1 MINTSDK
8 IILAPGV
15 DINQEVHSALDLV
28 RAASR
33 KKNQNEG
40 DNAFYSRS
48 GQIRNRFAL
57 FIIKDQLDSIAITP
71 KILNEIYELAIARED
86 QSSRIK
92 ELYTSITGLD
102 PVMIEDALGLRVPFR
117 AMLALLWS
125 KGKLTLPYTFTTEGV
140 FAKYRELLSATE
152 GFVQSLATGST
163 TCMRATRIFQY
174 RTDWFE
180 PEDVKFD
187 ELWQATPYI
196 SACNNKDKDD
206 FRYLSWLAIFAAKHP
221 KFLSPDQV
229 FYLEKYQQYINA
241 KSALSDSAYEFAMTY
256 EQFKAYFTF
265 TPEEAMAMTP
275 KERERARLPYI
286 KEWKH
291 NNSIIKKNAKDK
303 AIAEKLSKSDELS
316 VEQRAIQTP
325 TKRRSRDNLDWLNN
339 QFYLGREHVNI
350 ESLSAHW
357 AAAANYHIAF
367 LNTKNYSTR
376 YLRKKIDALYFLFD
390 YLFCYLPWWFECNPD
405 TVLRFPTRPDEFQRV
420 LYWKTLVTENDL
432 EFDLFGLGHRHPIA
446 GSSLPMTLTDYYELC
461 HSRKTKAK
469 FIKDTHT
476 FFEVISTDHKFIKH
490 HGEQVVDGWFPNPVN
505 QHLDSDGSG
514 ARGQTD
520 KVVLPLESTVIAK
533 SYVEV
538 LDVVGLAIQKQILSG
553 QLRGERLQ
561 QVKESKW
568 ISLSEIGI
576 EQTIRIK
583 NPDDDTDVLS
593 LPVTTV
599 VNAYA
604 WYSGIYGC
612 ATTEVM
618 MPWLSLVRMLNIALH
633 AGLRLQNCQWLDVH
647 TFDKLL
653 APPELRVFDSCILYV
668 NTDKDGQDRPVVVPQ
683 SVMDSLIEERKFQLD
698 VFHTPMLPTFYEND
712 AKDPKGYGEIFPLF
726 RSPWSPRGLPFSD
739 RAYSEKWTL
748 ILFGIQNF
756 YNSLVPTARQHQ
768 FVTYNPD
775 GKMLSVHTPHALR
788 ATWITHQRIYGHLH
802 VSIAQRQVAHKN
814 RYSTDYYTTLSIAES
829 TQAIAESNH
838 HVMRSAWSQLNPKP
852 SSGYEPKNSITTG
865 WHVDR
870 QKLSQDQSFISV
882 TSSMIEQVKTGMQ
895 IIATDKDPDVGF
907 YSNCV
912 CLRNGSCPE
921 ELISFTGKSRVCGL
935 CPIAA
940 FGIDHLPAINCLIR
954 KLAGESENLVI
965 KLKGLK
971 TSKACRAEI
980 EAVHH
985 DLTVTKLEL
994 SSYWLINQTL
1004 KARLEQ
1010 EDNSG
1015 LITRMRD
1022 LKSYQTHEVDMDDP
1036 AQLVIAQLLDSQ
1048 EFPQFSSPNYPYMI
1062 EKIAK
1067 NQDLLKVS
1075 IAQGAERDKYAGQVL
1090 SIMKT
1095 MNLSIADIAERINS
1109 NALNLAGAM
1118 Q

>member
-1 MINTSDK
+1 MINTSEN

-15 DINQEVHSALDLV
+15 DINQEVHSALHQV
-28 RAASR
+28 CAASS
-33 KKNQNEG
+33 KKNQNQA
-40 DNAFYSRS
+40 DNAIYSRS

-57 FIIKDQLDSIAITP
+57 FIIKDQINSKLITP
-71 KILNEIYELAIARED
+71 EILNDIYDLAIARDD
-86 QSSRIK
+86 QHSRIK
-92 ELYTSITGLD
+92 ALYTSITGQD
-102 PVMIEDALGLRVPFR
+102 PVLIEDALGLRVPFR

-125 KGKLTLPYTFTTEGV
+125 KGCLTLPYTFTTEGIV
-140 FAKYRELLSATE
+140 AKYGELLSATE
-152 GFVQSLATGST
+152 GFVQSLAKGST
-163 TCMRATRIFQY
+163 TCMRAARIFQY
-174 RTDWFE
+174 RTDWLE
-180 PEDVKFD
+180 PENVKFD

-196 SACNNKDKDD
+196 SACTNKDKDD
-206 FRYLSWLAIFAAKHP
+206 FRYLSWLAIFAAKYP
-221 KFLSPDQV
+221 NILSSDQA

-241 KSALSDSAYEFAMTY
+241 KAALSDSAHEFTMTY
-256 EQFKAYFTF
+256 EEFKAYFSF
-265 TPEEAMAMTP
+265 TPEEALAMTP
-275 KERERARLPYI
+275 KEREKARLPYI

-291 NNSIIKKNAKDK
+291 NNSIVKKNAKDK
-303 AIAEKLSKSDELS
+303 TIAEKLSKSNELS
-316 VEQRAIQTP
+316 IEQKAIQTP
-325 TKRRSRDNLDWLNN
+325 TQRRNRENLDWLTN
-339 QFYLGREHVNI
+339 QFYIGREHVNV
-350 ESLSAHW
+350 ESLSAYW
-357 AAAANYHIAF
+357 AAAAKYHISH

-376 YLRKKIDALYFLFD
+376 YFRKKVDALYFLFD
-390 YLFCYLPWWFECNPD
+390 YLFCYLPWWFEANPD
-405 TVLRFPTRPDEFQRV
+405 TRLRFPTRPDEFERV
-420 LYWKTLVTENDL
+420 IYWKTLITEDDF
-432 EFDLFGLGHRHPIA
+432 EFDLFGLGQQLPIA
-446 GSSLPMTLTDYYELC
+446 GTSLPMTLTDYYELC

-476 FFEVISTDHKFIKH
+476 FFEVISTDHKFIRH
-490 HGEQVVDGWFPNPVN
+490 NGEQVVAGWFPNPVN
-505 QHLDSDGSG
+505 HHLDSDGSG

-520 KVVLPLESTVIAK
+520 KVVLPIDSTVIAK

-553 QLRGERLQ
+553 QLRGERLLQ
-561 QVKESKW
+561 IKESKW
-568 ISLSEIGI
+568 INLSEIGI
-576 EQTIRIK
+576 EQSIRIK
-583 NPDDDTDVLS
+583 NPDDETDVLS
-593 LPVTTV
+593 IPVTTV
-599 VNAYA
+599 INAYA
-604 WYSGIYGC
+604 WYPGIYGGG
-612 ATTEVM
+612 TTEVM
-618 MPWLSLVRMLNIALH
+618 MPWVSLVRMLNIALH

-647 TFDKLL
+647 NFDKLL
-653 APPELRVFDSCILYV
+653 APPDLRVFDSCILYV

-683 SVMDSLIEERKFQLD
+683 SVMDSLIEERRFQLD
-698 VFHTPMLPTFYEND
+698 VFHSPMLPTYYEND

-726 RSPWSPRGLPFSD
+726 RSPFNTQGLPFSD
-739 RAYSEKWTL
+739 TSYSEKWTQ
-748 ILFGIQNF
+748 ILFGIQNL
-756 YNSLVPTARQHQ
+756 YNGLVPTARQHQ
-768 FVTYNPD
+768 FVTYNQH
-775 GKMLSVHTPHALR
+775 GKMLSIHTPHALR
-788 ATWITHQRIYGHLH
+788 ATWISHQRIYGHLH
-802 VSIAQRQVAHKN
+802 VTIAQRQVAHKN
-814 RYSTDYYTTLSIAES
+814 PYTTDYYTSPSIAES

-838 HVMRSAWSQLNPKP
+838 HVMRSAWLQLNPTQANV
-852 SSGYEPKNSITTG
+852 YEPKNSITMG

-912 CLRNGSCPE
+912 CLRNGNCPK
-921 ELISFTGKSRVCGL
+921 ELIAFTGKSRVCGL

-985 DLTVTKLEL
+985 ELTVTKLEL
-994 SSYWLINQTL
+994 SSYWLIKQTL

-1010 EDNSG
+1010 DDNSG

-1022 LKSYQTHEVDMDDP
+1022 LKNYQAHEVDMNDP

-1048 EFPQFSSPNYPYMI
+1048 VFPQFSSPNYPYMI

-1075 IAQGAERDKYAGQVL
+1075 IAQGAERDKYAGQVA

-1095 MNLSIADIAERINS
+1095 MNLSIADIAEKINS
-1109 NALNLAGAM
+1109 NTLNLAGAM
-1118 Q
+1118 R

>member
-28 RAASR
+28 FAASS
-33 KKNQNEG
+33 KKNQKQA
-40 DNAFYSRS
+40 DNVTHSKSR
-48 GQIRNRFAL
+48 QIRNRFAL
-57 FIIKDQLDSIAITP
+57 FIIKDQFDSLFITP
-71 KILNEIYELAIARED
+71 KILDKIYDLAIARED
-86 QSSRIK
+86 QQSSIQ
-92 ELYTSITGLD
+92 ELYMSITGHN

-117 AMLALLWS
+117 TMFALLWS
-125 KGKLTLPYTFTTEGV
+125 RGKLTLPYTFTTEGIY
-140 FAKYRELLSATE
+140 AKYPELLSTTE
-152 GFVQSLATGST
+152 GFVHSLATIST
-163 TCMRATRIFQY
+163 SCLRASRAFQY
-174 RTDWFE
+174 RTDWHK
-180 PEDVKFD
+180 PENVKFD
-187 ELWQATPYI
+187 ELWKASPYI
-196 SACNNKDKDD
+196 SDCTNKDNLD
-206 FRYLSWLAIFAAKHP
+206 FCYLSWLAILAAKHP
-221 KFLSPDQV
+221 KILSSDDV
-229 FYLEKYQQYINA
+229 FYLEKYQQFLYA
-241 KSALSDSAYEFAMTY
+241 KSGLSTSAHEFSTTY
-256 EQFKAYFTF
+256 ESFKAYYAI
-265 TPEEAMAMTP
+265 TPEEALAMTA
-275 KERERARLPYI
+275 KERKKARLPNT
-286 KEWKH
+286 KEWKKD
-291 NNSIIKKNAKDK
+291 NNLLKKSAKDK
-303 AIAEKLSKSDELS
+303 CLAEKLSKSTELS

-325 TKRRSRDNLDWLNN
+325 TKNRSRENFEWLTN
-339 QFYLGREHVNI
+339 QFYIGREHVNI
-350 ESLSAHW
+350 ESLSPHW
-357 AAAANYHIAF
+357 STAANYHIAF

-376 YLRKKIDALYFLFD
+376 YLRKKIDSLYFLFD

-405 TVLRFPTRPDEFQRV
+405 TILRFPTRPNEFERV
-420 LYWKTLVTENDL
+420 LYWKTLITENDL
-432 EFDLFGLGHRHPIA
+432 ESDLFGLGQQHRIEDI
-446 GSSLPMTLTDYYELC
+446 SLPMTLTDYYELC

-476 FFEVISTDHKFIKH
+476 FFEVISTNHKFIKH
-490 HGEQVVDGWFPNPVN
+490 KGELVVEGWFPNPVN

-520 KVVLPLESTVIAK
+520 KIVLPLDSTVIAK

-538 LDVVGLAIQKQILSG
+538 LDKVGLAIQKQILSG

-561 QVKESKW
+561 QVKESEW
-568 ISLSEIGI
+568 INLSEIGI

-583 NPDDDTDVLS
+583 NPDDEMDVLS
-593 LPVTTV
+593 IPVTIV
-599 VNAYA
+599 INAYA
-604 WYSGIYGC
+604 WHPGFYGC

-618 MPWLSLVRMLNIALH
+618 MPWLSLVRMLNTALH
-633 AGLRLQNCQWLDVH
+633 SGLRLQNCQWLDVQ

-653 APPELRVFDSCILYV
+653 VPPELRVFDSCILYV

-683 SVMDSLIEERKFQLD
+683 SVMDSLIEERKFQLH
-698 VFHTPMLPTFYEND
+698 VFNTPMLPTFYEND
-712 AKDPKGYGEIFPLF
+712 EKDPKRYGEIFPLF
-726 RSPWSPRGLPFSD
+726 RSPWNPRGLPFSD
-739 RAYSEKWTL
+739 TAYSEKWTL

-802 VSIAQRQVAHKN
+802 ISVAQRQVAHKN
-814 RYSTDYYTTLSIAES
+814 PYTTDYYTAPSLVES
-829 TQAIAESNH
+829 TQAIAESNF
-838 HVMRSAWSQLNPKP
+838 HVMRSAWSQLNPKFT
-852 SSGYEPKNSITTG
+852 SDYEPKNSITAG

-895 IIATDKDPDVGF
+895 IIATDKEPDVGF

-912 CLRNGSCPE
+912 CLRNGSCPK
-921 ELISFTGKSRVCGL
+921 ELIAFTGRSRVCGL

-954 KLAGESENLVI
+954 KLAGESENLVT

-985 DLTVTKLEL
+985 ELTVTKLEL

-1010 EDNSG
+1010 DDNSG

-1022 LKSYQTHEVDMDDP
+1022 LKSYQAHEVDMDDP

-1075 IAQGAERDKYAGQVL
+1075 IAQGAERDRYAGQVL

-1095 MNLSIADIAERINS
+1095 MNLSISDIADRINS
-1109 NALNLAGAM
+1109 NTLTLGGAM